1 MAKIERDSKG
11 RFVKGVVPE
20 GSTPFSAG
28 VAQEMQLRSVAAR
41 KANKTLREAMLE
53 ALAEQAPGSNGLTK
67 LEVLVRKAM
76 DNHVKGKLSFLDLK
90 SLSSVLGEDH
100 LKVETDGPQVIVVSQ
115 QSIEAAKKW
124 SK

>member
-1 MAKIERDSKG
+1 MERDSKG

-28 VAQEMQLRSVAAR
+28 VAQEMQLRSAEAR
-41 KANKTLREAMLE
+41 KRNKTLREAMIE
-53 ALAEQAPGSNGLTK
+53 ALQEEGGGGYTK
-67 LEVLVRKAM
+67 LEILVRKAM
-76 DNHVKGKLSFLDLK
+76 ENHRNGKLSFLDLK
-90 SLSSVLGEDH
+90 SLASIMGEDK
-100 LKVETDGPQVIVVSQ
+100 LNIETNGPQVIIVSQ